1 MDQMTHLDIYIQV
14 LRNKHTLY
22 RNNKSIKMNISEII
36 ASPESVEATEK
47 ETAAGL

>member
-1 MDQMTHLDIYIQV
+1 MLP
-14 LRNKHTLY
+14 NNHTLY

-36 ASPESVEATEK
+36 VSHESWKQLNK